1 MLLIRR
7 LLIIFHLGFIS
18 YFIFFVMDKRRKL
31 INFNITSNNESNQ
44 KNYIS
49 LISFIVLNSDEK

>member
-49 LISFIVLNSDEK
+49 IISFIVLNSDEK